1 VLLAAGVGI
10 TPVFSML
17 LSALEAMPERQIIF
31 IHGSLNEESQA
42 FKKVI
47 DTLASKYSNLN
58 VHYRYSEPTRK
69 DFAASNVDS
78 GFIDAALIEAKVP
91 QRDADY
97 FFCGPQPFMVSIYRE
112 LLTWGIPASQVHFE
126 FFGPR
131 QELESPKAQIKCP
144 FDSAGNRV

>member
-1 VLLAAGVGI
+1 
-10 TPVFSML
+10 
-17 LSALEAMPERQIIF
+17 MPERQIIF

-47 DTLASKYSNLN
+47 DELASQHANLN
-58 VHYRYSEPTRK
+58 IHYRYSEPTHTE
-69 DFAASNVDS
+69 FATDGNADI
-78 GFIDAALIEAKVP
+78 GLIDATLIESKVP

-97 FFCGPQPFMVSIYRE
+97 FFCGPQPFMVNIYRE

-131 QELESPKAQIKCP
+131 QELEAAQVQKKCP
-144 FDSAGNRV
+144 F